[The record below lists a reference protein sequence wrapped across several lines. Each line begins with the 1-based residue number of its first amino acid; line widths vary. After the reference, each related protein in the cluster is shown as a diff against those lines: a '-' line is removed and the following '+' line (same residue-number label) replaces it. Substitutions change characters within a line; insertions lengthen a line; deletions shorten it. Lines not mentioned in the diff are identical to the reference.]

1 MATAVNP
8 MTSVRNAVLLLALLT
23 PAVWAQPVSTPRR
36 ITAPDVVTGVD
47 EAPPGMEMGVPRLD
61 PALMKDYVRAVEALD
76 MSIDFQARGATR
88 EALGVERVK
97 IDAKWERRPGES
109 SARLAGATITPVG
122 GRLKM
127 GGFSINKITIDRDGK
142 MRLDIK
148 NFPDITVNKITKNE
162 NGDVRLH
169 LNWLPDI
176 TIKREGNV
184 KLLGFIGLGNVG
196 NVGGLAPDVWPPRLE
211 DVMAILENK
220 PASSGTTPGMDA
232 TVSWDITGR
241 ASPTALPI
249 PGMNLPVGS
258 NVHLRGTGELTPD
271 GRFRTIGENNSIT
284 LDLQVG
290 PGSLASGPIRGDV
303 RSATVRLEGT
313 YGVSAAGNGGPFNLT
328 ADGAVSYRVEG
339 SNIVMALPTGTTV
352 SAGAGVLSGNAT
364 LATSVGSG
372 RAPRVTLR
380 DGRYKL
386 DITGP
391 IRLTGLRA
399 SGVSAE
405 SLGFTGGLHSE
416 GTFTAA
422 PTRGALSFD
431 GNLEGDLVADRNGV
445 VNVLTGDMNATGTV
459 AAGSRVRV
467 DLDRVRGN
475 LTPSTDASRRRPDV
489 SGVSGSGR
497 ISGGLDV
504 VDVAVTTSAARVSA
518 ARSRLDFDA
527 ALGGSTTAGLTNA
540 SGTAR
545 LRLDSDGSV
554 TANLGST
561 TPGAAA
567 TPEGTHRVVAGDTL
581 SAIARRYGTTV
592 AALREKNGITGSTIR
607 VGQLLQIPGR
617 ASSAPTTGGGSVTTT
632 IGAGS
637 EVALVVSSARIGR
650 DGSFD
655 VSGAISSRLTLKDVD
670 LRTGAVEAKIL
681 GLARASLDTTFR
693 ARRAAGGNP
702 ELATGTIRI
711 PVRIEINAG
720 SKVKVNLPGRAATD
734 ITMDRNGSYAEL
746 TAIVKV
752 EGGRPRVEE
761 LQKCDLF
768 LISNAAARLGGDMIT
783 IGGEKSVRF
792 QGRVAIKSNGLDLFG
807 DITVR
812 VHGNDHEPIVSIRW

>member
-1 MATAVNP
+1 MATAVIP
-8 MTSVRNAVLLLALLT
+8 MTSFRNAILLLALLT

-61 PALMKDYVRAVEALD
+61 PAMMKDYVRAVEALD

-88 EALGVERVK
+88 EAMGVDRVK

-148 NFPDITVNKITKNE
+148 NFPDITVSKITKNE

-169 LNWLPDI
+169 LDWLPDI

-196 NVGGLAPDVWPPRLE
+196 NVGGLTPDVWPPRLE
-211 DVMAILENK
+211 DVMAALENR
-220 PASSGTTPGMDA
+220 PASSGAPGMDA
-232 TVSWDITGR
+232 TVSWDISGR

-258 NVHLRGTGELTPD
+258 NVRLRGTGELTPD
-271 GRFRTIGENNSIT
+271 GRFRTVGENNSIT

-290 PGSLASGPIRGDV
+290 SGSLASGPIRGDV

-339 SNIVMALPTGTTV
+339 SNIVLALPTGTTV

-364 LATSVGSG
+364 LSTSVGSG
-372 RAPRVTLR
+372 RAPRVVLR

-391 IRLTGLRA
+391 IRIDGLRA
-399 SGVSAE
+399 NGVSAE
-405 SLGFTGGLHSE
+405 SLGFTGNLHSE

-422 PTRGALSFD
+422 PTRGNLSFD

-467 DLDRVRGN
+467 DLDRVRGS
-475 LTPSTDASRRRPDV
+475 LSPSADASRRRPDV

-497 ISGGLDV
+497 ISGDLAV
-504 VDVAVTTSAARVSA
+504 HDVAVSTTSVRVAADR
-518 ARSRLDFDA
+518 ARLNFDA
-527 ALGGSTTAGLTNA
+527 ALGGSTNAGLENA
-540 SGTAR
+540 TGTAR
-545 LRLDSDGSV
+545 LALESDGTV
-554 TANLGST
+554 TASMTG
-561 TPGAAA
+561 TPGGA
-567 TPEGTHRVVAGDTL
+567 TTAPAGTHRVVAGDTL

-592 AALREKNGITGSTIR
+592 AALREANGITGSTIR
-607 VGQLLQIPGR
+607 VGQVLRIPGR
-617 ASSAPTTGGGSVTTT
+617 SSSAPATGGGSVTTT

-693 ARRAAGGNP
+693 ARRAAGGRP

-734 ITMDRNGSYAEL
+734 VTMDRNGSYAEL

-752 EGGRPRVEE
+752 EGGQPRVQE
-761 LQKCDLF
+761 LQRCDLF

-812 VHGNDHEPIVSIRW
+812 VHGNDREPIVSIRW